1 MTYTS
6 AADYADTATEK
17 ARMASH
23 HADEGNYFQRYL
35 AEAVE
40 EIAKALAELARADH
54 REEPLQ
60 YRSWSTP
67 PTGYGPD

>member
-1 MTYTS
+1 
-6 AADYADTATEK
+6 
-17 ARMASH
+17 MASH

-40 EIAKALAELARADH
+40 EIAKALAELARANH

-67 PTGYGPD
+67 PTGYEPD